1 MSSSKF
7 SSVEDYL
14 SSLDS
19 EKGNTLRNVIEVI
32 LKKFPELDC
41 KLAWNVPQICKDSD
55 YIFGVSALK
64 NHLAL
69 APWSARVMEDFKTRL
84 ENEGYVVKKNLF
96 QIPSGWEIDEKLL
109 RDLVI
114 ARLAEM
120 D

>member
-1 MSSSKF
+1 
-7 SSVEDYL
+7 
-14 SSLDS
+14 
-19 EKGNTLRNVIEVI
+19 
-32 LKKFPELDC
+32 
-41 KLAWNVPQICKDSD
+41 
-55 YIFGVSALK
+55 
-64 NHLAL
+64 
-69 APWSARVMEDFKTRL
+69 MEDFKTRL